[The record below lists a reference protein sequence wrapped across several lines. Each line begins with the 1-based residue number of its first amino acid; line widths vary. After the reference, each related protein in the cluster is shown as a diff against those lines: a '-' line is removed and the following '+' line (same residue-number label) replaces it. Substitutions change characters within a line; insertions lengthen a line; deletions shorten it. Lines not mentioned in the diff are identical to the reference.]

1 MNPNKNSS
9 QELKIKLDS
18 IIGESN
24 VLKIELN
31 KILAQMNEQI
41 EKWQIQEKSKSD
53 DDLLKKPLK

>member
-9 QELKIKLDS
+9 KELKIKLDS
-18 IIGESN
+18 IIEESN
-24 VLKIELN
+24 VLKIKLN

-41 EKWQIQEKSKSD
+41 EKWQIQKKSESD